1 MSTILNKKAKPFLKW
16 AGGKTQ
22 LLETFELYYPKAIYE
37 GKVKRYIEPFVGS
50 GAVLFEIGQTFDFE
64 DIYIW
69 DINPELIL
77 VYEVIKNNVDD
88 LIEKLKEK
96 EDQYL
101 ALESEGRKAYYYKI
115 RDEFNNALNGF
126 DFYRYHKGK
135 IERASQMIFLNRTCF
150 NGLFRVNKSGYFNV
164 PMGDYK
170 KPTICDEEN
179 LRAVSQFL
187 QRVNINLGDYKES
200 RDYVNDETF
209 VYFDPPYRP
218 LNQTSNFTSYSK
230 YDFTDEN
237 QKELAR
243 YFAEL
248 DAKGAFLML
257 SNSDPKNTNEQDHF
271 FDELYAPFNIYRIS
285 AKRMI
290 NSKASK
296 RGAINEILVTN
307 YKD

>member
-96 EDQYL
+96 EDQYF
-101 ALESEGRKAYYYKI
+101 ALENEGRKAYYYKI